1 MKTKLYIS
9 FRTASLYKSRITDC
23 CFYSVAEDNSAICYQ
38 LKHTGFSTKQVED
51 FNEVLEDDKIN
62 LISIQVDKI
71 DSVLRAIAN
80 PCLRKLHSSAVWA
93 AECLGISYPTYF
105 TTDELYD
112 ALRAYN

>member
-23 CFYSVAEDNSAICYQ
+23 YFYSVAENNSAICYH
-38 LKHTGFSTKQVED
+38 LNHTGFSTKQVED

-62 LISIQVDKI
+62 LISIPVDKI

-93 AECLGISYPTYF
+93 AECLGISYHTYF

-112 ALRAYN
+112 ALRACN